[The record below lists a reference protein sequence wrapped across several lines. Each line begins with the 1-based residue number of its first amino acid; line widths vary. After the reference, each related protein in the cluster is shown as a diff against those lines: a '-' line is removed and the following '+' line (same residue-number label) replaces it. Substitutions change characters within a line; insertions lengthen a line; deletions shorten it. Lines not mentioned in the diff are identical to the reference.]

1 MTHFIAA
8 GSNKPRE
15 KNLWHSTKRVRGS
28 HLQNH
33 RSILNNKHYGITKSA
48 SMRDIK
54 LQREASI
61 PAVFEL
67 LRFLSES
74 RNLCLCV
81 WSQQEEFHT
90 QFSHRVEFM
99 LIKIF
104 SIYPIMCTRVK
115 SCIHNS
121 KSYVWIWAPYAWQ
134 RDIICVMFMNFLH
147 KSADVNP
154 SKFTRGF
161 IITSGINFRYLYH
174 HLQRPPVFSERRK
187 SNFSEFV
194 ETEVNK

>member
-1 MTHFIAA
+1 M
-8 GSNKPRE
+8 G
-15 KNLWHSTKRVRGS
+15 
-28 HLQNH
+28 
-33 RSILNNKHYGITKSA
+33 RSRNE
-48 SMRDIK
+48 RDIK

-67 LRFLSES
+67 LRFLSDS
-74 RNLCLCV
+74 CNLCLCV

-90 QFSHRVEFM
+90 QFSHMVEFM
-99 LIKIF
+99 LIKICF
-104 SIYPIMCTRVK
+104 IYPIMCTRVK

-134 RDIICVMFMNFLH
+134 RDIICVMFMNVLH